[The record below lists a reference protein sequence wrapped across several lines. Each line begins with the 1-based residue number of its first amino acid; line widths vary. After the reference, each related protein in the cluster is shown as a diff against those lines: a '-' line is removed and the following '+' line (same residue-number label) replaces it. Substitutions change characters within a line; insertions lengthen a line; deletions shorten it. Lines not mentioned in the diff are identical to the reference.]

1 VIRPTRIVVIGSSAG
16 GPRILKTI
24 FTGMPKLDASVIV
37 VQHMPKF
44 INNSLRDTI
53 AAGADMRV
61 KIAEQGDVL
70 THGTVYVAPSEV
82 HLTVVQN
89 RTIRLFSGEK
99 VNFVCPAVDVTM
111 ESLTL
116 ELGTSLVGVVISG
129 MGSDG
134 ARGTAHIKAL
144 GGTTIAQDEQT
155 SSIFGMPKEAIATG
169 CVDLVL
175 DPPAIREALI
185 GLVGTIRKVPVLY
198 P

>member
-1 VIRPTRIVVIGSSAG
+1 
-16 GPRILKTI
+16 
-24 FTGMPKLDASVIV
+24 
-37 VQHMPKF
+37 
-44 INNSLRDTI
+44 
-53 AAGADMRV
+53 
-61 KIAEQGDVL
+61 
-70 THGTVYVAPSEV
+70 VYVAPSEV